1 MAIAR
6 LSEVLNSCQTPALEV
21 TGDPTALVT
30 ALVNVG
36 TLILG
41 WYPNAHFGQ
50 NEILTWIY
58 LLDGFDPALFVPA
71 IIEYAKQNPDW
82 PPSAPKFRI
91 AVEELTRRQ
100 KNEDTRRR
108 TQETLMATEARLI
121 EEACPKPIEVAE
133 KCVDSTQF

>member
-1 MAIAR
+1 M
-6 LSEVLNSCQTPALEV
+6 

-36 TLILG
+36 TLIVG

-71 IIEYAKQNPDW
+71 IVEYAKQNPDW

-91 AVEELTRRQ
+91 AVEELTRRR

-108 TQETLMATEARLI
+108 TQEMLVDIEGRLI
-121 EEACPKPIEVAE
+121 EEACSKPIELAE
-133 KCVDSTQF
+133 KCVDSTDF